1 MFVPQAI
8 NEAPPTSLSDCC
20 HCVFVSCDTDRR
32 HNRAACVIVSVYLLT
47 TFLATW
53 MLHLRLCV
61 CERTDQRWMYTN
73 VSGCSSL
80 CDCCFFVFLLFLFE
94 HSCTLS
100 ELIVFIFFFWLFV
113 VATLTSVASTKVC
126 GKNQKTKKKSPS
138 RPFVLDGTEEEFG
151 SKTDVIFSAF
161 S

>member
-1 MFVPQAI
+1 MCLRPLTKLRPRHCQTVVIVCLCHVTRTDATTERRVLLSVFTYLLLFWPLECCICVCVCVNVQT
-8 NEAPPTSLSDCC
+8 NDECTPTSLA
-20 HCVFVSCDTDRR
+20 VLL
-32 HNRAACVIVSVYLLT
+32 CVIVV
-47 TFLATW
+47 FL
-53 MLHLRLCV
+53 
-61 CERTDQRWMYTN
+61 
-73 VSGCSSL
+73 
-80 CDCCFFVFLLFLFE
+80 FFLLFLIE

-126 GKNQKTKKKSPS
+126 GKKQKKKSPS